1 MGGKADNT
9 VACLSG
15 NSEKGTPTPPY
26 AYQEPLFHPG
36 ISDKPQCINGL
47 RITPVN

>member
-15 NSEKGTPTPPY
+15 NSEKGTPTPPMLTRS
-26 AYQEPLFHPG
+26 LFSTPG
-36 ISDKPQCINGL
+36 FPINL
-47 RITPVN
+47 NASMV